1 MDHST
6 VKCGYCRG
14 ETLSPCTC
22 GSGLVVVNQTKIDV
36 ANLEHGKLLFVD
48 FTVTVANQKERISK
62 LEELVRELVKFSGHD
77 PACAEMGLRPAR
89 SACTC
94 GIRKLYER
102 IDELM
107 E

>member
-1 MDHST
+1 MIRQD
-6 VKCGYCRG
+6 
-14 ETLSPCTC
+14 TLDK
-22 GSGLVVVNQTKIDV
+22 LVFI
-36 ANLEHGKLLFVD
+36 D
-48 FTVTVANQKERISK
+48 FTKTVADQKAHISK

-77 PACAEMGLRPAR
+77 PACTEMGQRPAR
-89 SACTC
+89 GGCTC